1 MAGTVVAL
9 GSIRLEDEL
18 RDLAR
23 VFGWFARSIPDV
35 EELAGFVRHREVVAV
50 LFSPHEVDDQWEY
63 ALRSVQ
69 KAAPQ
74 ARLIVCPR
82 FSNPVPFE
90 DLARHGAFYQLHI
103 PLARHEIRQC
113 LGFLNSCIGAEE
125 EAPSKSVA
133 KVDARAKTSAA

>member
-1 MAGTVVAL
+1 M
-9 GSIRLEDEL
+9 EDAL

-23 VFGWFARSIPDV
+23 VFGWFARSVPDV
-35 EELAGFVRHREVVAV
+35 EELARFARRREVVAV
-50 LFSPHEVDDQWEY
+50 LFSPHEVDDSWED
-63 ALRSVQ
+63 ALRCVRQ
-69 KAAPQ
+69 AAPQ

-113 LGFLNSCIGAEE
+113 LGFLNSCIQNGET
-125 EAPSKSVA
+125 PSKGVA
-133 KVDARAKTSAA
+133 KEEARAKTSAA